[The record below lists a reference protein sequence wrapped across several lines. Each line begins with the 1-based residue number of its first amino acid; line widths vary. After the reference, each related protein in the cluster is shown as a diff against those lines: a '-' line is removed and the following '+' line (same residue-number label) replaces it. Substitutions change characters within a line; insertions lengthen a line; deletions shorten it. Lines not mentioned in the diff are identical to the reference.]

1 MEAEQVILIG
11 LTGAAGVGKDTV
23 ADYLVN
29 RYGFEKKSFAEPLKR
44 VLLAQDPIIGTDLR
58 YPYTMIHLS
67 EALGRYGEDAVKNVY
82 PLYRRYLQRLG
93 TEGIRAIDPD
103 FWVNAALKDLDTQK
117 GKYVFTD
124 VRFPN
129 EAAAIGDARGTLW
142 QIEGTRRRD
151 VIPHSSESWVGKLHE
166 SYFILNNGS
175 IDKLYNE
182 AEYALGLMNWKDAV
196 TAA

>member
-1 MEAEQVILIG
+1 MEAQQVILIG

-23 ADYLVN
+23 ADYLVT

-44 VLLAQDPIIGTDLR
+44 VLLAQDPIIGMDL
-58 YPYTMIHLS
+58 YQPGLMIHLS
-67 EALGRYGEDAVKNVY
+67 RALDRYGEDGVKKVY

-93 TEGIRAIDPD
+93 TEGIREIDPD

-129 EAAAIGDARGTLW
+129 EAEVIGDARGVLW
-142 QIEGTRRRD
+142 EVAGPRRRD
-151 VIPHSSESWVGKLHE
+151 TIPHSSESWAGRMNEGYL
-166 SYFILNNGS
+166 ILNNGS

-182 AEYALGLMNWKDAV
+182 AEYALGLMNWKEAM
-196 TAA
+196 AA